1 MPKLYNNYK
10 KISFGEFDNQATE
23 YIGELVHE
31 MLAEK
36 GINPSSYLVLK
47 LNMRRMKMSE
57 CKYCGGNC
65 PEQVDKNGDPRQ
77 EYICDDYSGL
87 MDFIRSVKNEHR

>member
-1 MPKLYNNYK
+1 MK
-10 KISFGEFDNQATE
+10 NQRST
-23 YIGELVHE
+23 
-31 MLAEK
+31 
-36 GINPSSYLVLK
+36 
-47 LNMRRMKMSE
+47 KMSE

-87 MDFIRSVKNEHR
+87 MDFIRSVKNE